1 MITSLLVQAPEGFE
15 DVVEN
20 FQSLVYGVVVPILMI
35 VLGAIFVVIGIIRA
49 AHISMAD
56 NEDSK
61 KKAVKAMVWFF
72 NRRGS
77 LFRGCV
83 YGARA
88 VQLSKLHLPRSNR
101 LNIQTRKNGAVR
113 YSASH
118 RYTFSLVNLGK
129 LPIEGLTSLQ
139 GKRKTRNI
147 VKLLDRPPRL

>member
-61 KKAVKAMVWFF
+61 KKAVKAMVWFLIGGVLCFVVAFTVPVLF
-72 NRRGS
+72 N
-77 LFRGCV
+77 
-83 YGARA
+83 Y
-88 VQLSKLHLPRSNR
+88 LSS
-101 LNIQTRKNGAVR
+101 
-113 YSASH
+113 
-118 RYTFSLVNLGK
+118 TFPVPTG
-129 LPIEGLTSLQ
+129 
-139 GKRKTRNI
+139 
-147 VKLLDRPPRL
+147 